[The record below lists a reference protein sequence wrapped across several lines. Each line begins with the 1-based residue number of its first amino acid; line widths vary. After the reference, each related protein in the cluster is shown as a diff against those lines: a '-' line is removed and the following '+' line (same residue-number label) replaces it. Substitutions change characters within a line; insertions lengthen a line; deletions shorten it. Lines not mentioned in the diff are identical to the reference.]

1 MDQQYLNCRKCK
13 AKTKHAIFEDDWN
26 LPDNKRLVQC
36 YECEVKGIAEVDKE
50 QLNG

>member
-1 MDQQYLNCRKCK
+1 MDQQYLMCRKCK
-13 AKTKHAIFEDDWN
+13 EKTKHAIFEDEWK

-36 YECEVKGIAEVDKE
+36 YKCEVMGIAVVNVE

>member
-1 MDQQYLNCRKCK
+1 MDQQYLMCRKCK
-13 AKTKHAIFEDDWN
+13 EKTKHAIFEDQWK

-36 YECEVKGIAEVDKE
+36 YKCEVKGIAEVDIE